1 MTRGQLRR
9 SLAVE
14 ALLISLVSGISGVL
28 LGTLFGWLGAYV
40 VFSLYGTV
48 AFPFEWGI
56 NGIVLA
62 VAAVAALLA
71 SIAPAVGRSGCR
83 QLRRSQKLSTST
95 GGLRGKPLTS
105 PTGSLPGFPLY
116 GSAC

>member
-1 MTRGQLRR
+1 MWQHAFAFLQKIGK
-9 SLAVE
+9 
-14 ALLISLVSGISGVL
+14 ALMLPVSVLPVAGIL

-48 AFPFEWGI
+48 VFPFEWGV

-71 SIAPAVGRSGCR
+71 SIAPA
-83 QLRRSQKLSTST
+83 RRAVRVPPVEAL
-95 GGLRGKPLTS
+95 
-105 PTGSLPGFPLY
+105 
-116 GSAC
+116 AEA